1 MSSIVV
7 MSGNSNTYPQGYP
20 AATIE
25 KLNAASS
32 VKWWRFTGSAHAT
45 YDVLRYRRGN
55 EKDGFYTAW
64 RLVRNTS
71 NITRI
76 YPKTLAAIT
85 AIGSLFTW
93 MYFEDKRIDRL
104 REENYKLES
113 KMHAEFDRGY
123 KMGVAHVAGEG
134 ASPYEASEYRPL
146 ITYLRN
152 QRRQAANEQA
162 ARRMRDDLT
171 RSFPEIINKI

>member
-1 MSSIVV
+1 MSE
-7 MSGNSNTYPQGYP
+7 NPKTYPHGYP

-25 KLNAASS
+25 KLNAASP
-32 VKWWRFTGSAHAT
+32 VKWWRLTGYTNNT

-93 MYFEDKRIDRL
+93 MYFDDKRIDRL
-104 REENYKLES
+104 RDENYKRER
-113 KMHAEFDRGY
+113 KMEAEFDRGY
-123 KMGVAHVAGEG
+123 NAGITHVAGEG
-134 ASPYEASEYRPL
+134 ASHYEASEYRPL

-162 ARRMRDDLT
+162 AKRMRDDLT